1 MGLLPRMTVPGF
13 VHAWAL
19 SAHSFSMC
27 ATLTLYL
34 GLVCGLA
41 HRKTSTDTEL
51 CRETM
56 LKKSKRRRSFLKIQ
70 EEKKRYSRWLQ
81 LLFRC
86 KMQAPLWIR
95 ISLLTFQFYALPLN
109 RGLKGL
115 EYCNILLV
123 TMWPWTGELYFI
135 LKNSIIHTIVLQP
148 DKVKFCLFS
157 VMIGMVWASLPVQ
170 THPEPTPQQLCSN
183 WRTNIFS
190 LWSATA
196 ATPPQG
202 HAFSSP
208 AQQQPALL
216 CKQWDPQEM
225 QWLLSPPHLLL
236 CRNTLGEGKTKA
248 GLRGRGSHLNNN
260 EISWEQSY

>member
-1 MGLLPRMTVPGF
+1 MQRND
-13 VHAWAL
+13 A
-19 SAHSFSMC
+19 
-27 ATLTLYL
+27 
-34 GLVCGLA
+34 
-41 HRKTSTDTEL
+41 KE
-51 CRETM
+51 EQ
-56 LKKSKRRRSFLKIQ
+56 KKKVLFEDSRR
-70 EEKKRYSRWLQ
+70 KKRYSRWLQ

-196 ATPPQG
+196 ASPPQG
-202 HAFSSP
+202 HALSSP

-225 QWLLSPPHLLL
+225 QWLLSQPHLLL